1 MGPMQLNNDLIDT
14 IEVKTHI
21 ENPYIVDSFDKI

>member
-1 MGPMQLNNDLIDT
+1 MGPMQLNNNLIDT

-21 ENPYIVDSFDKI
+21 EKPYIVDSFDKI